1 MTRLKLALVM
11 VVIAAGVV
19 VIAMWQW
26 DAAMHKNNFGN
37 ASFNQGVVG
46 QTLLGVVMIG
56 IPAILFAVFSYLGLE
71 WLLFRP
77 GELADFKA
85 KQRVEAISR
94 ELGEQPKSLNVP
106 EAPRHDYAD

>member
-1 MTRLKLALVM
+1 
-11 VVIAAGVV
+11 
-19 VIAMWQW
+19 
-26 DAAMHKNNFGN
+26 
-37 ASFNQGVVG
+37 
-46 QTLLGVVMIG
+46 
-56 IPAILFAVFSYLGLE
+56 LE